1 MLHFQWFLWL
11 PVMEFW
17 KVNELVRIFQCEN
30 RGSGELETER
40 ELKVLKVEFAFPAPG
55 FPAEFII
62 NP

>member
-1 MLHFQWFLWL
+1 
-11 PVMEFW
+11 MEFW

-30 RGSGELETER
+30 RDSGELETER